1 MLRCSSEVG
10 PLEVEHDDELLD
22 QLYDLQCDELGPV
35 KICLRPDS
43 ADQTDRIFVEHGLM
57 FDPKT
62 TQLEELDSLV
72 TRTVLAAAI
81 LASRLV
87 EREEF

>member
-1 MLRCSSEVG
+1 
-10 PLEVEHDDELLD
+10 
-22 QLYDLQCDELGPV
+22 
-35 KICLRPDS
+35 
-43 ADQTDRIFVEHGLM
+43 M

-72 TRTVLAAAI
+72 TQTVSAAAI